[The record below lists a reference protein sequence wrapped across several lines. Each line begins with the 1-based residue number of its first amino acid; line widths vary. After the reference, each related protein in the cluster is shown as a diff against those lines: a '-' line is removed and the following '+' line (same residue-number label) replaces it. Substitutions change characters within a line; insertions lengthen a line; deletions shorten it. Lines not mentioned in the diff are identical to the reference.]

1 MSDKSKI
8 LEMVASQLDGL
19 SDFGQLQLHIKK
31 HVGAFSN
38 TDVVKV
44 QSIKYSN
51 LEPNVTA
58 AGDMLKLFKGTC
70 AVAQQTGRPTSLG
83 FTITIDKDG
92 NAEQMLVQD
101 FKKL

>member
-8 LEMVASQLDGL
+8 LEMVAVQLDNV
-19 SDFGQLQLHIKK
+19 SDYGQLQFHIKK
-31 HVGAFSN
+31 HAGAFSN

-51 LEPNVTA
+51 IEPNVTA

-70 AVAQQTGRPTSLG
+70 AAAKQIGRPTSLN
-83 FTITIDKDG
+83 FTLAIDKNG